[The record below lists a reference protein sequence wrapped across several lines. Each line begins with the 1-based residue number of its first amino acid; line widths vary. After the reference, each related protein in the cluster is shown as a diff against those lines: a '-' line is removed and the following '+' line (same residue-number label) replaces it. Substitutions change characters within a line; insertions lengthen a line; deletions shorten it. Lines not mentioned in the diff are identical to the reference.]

1 MYSMTFKKPSVSA
14 VRVMIIED
22 YRLTRVGLRCS
33 FEKVDGIEIVAEAQ
47 NAKDGIEIIK
57 KLNPDVVL
65 MDLGLPGMN
74 GFEAMEIIK
83 KVSPNTKI
91 IILTAHDSEE
101 DTRNSFNIGASAYC
115 LKDTDITTLSCV
127 IKNVAKG
134 AFWVDSAVASTVFKM
149 FEKPKINFQYRC
161 YDNDENK
168 KLTPRENEVLKLLV
182 EGKSNTEIAKEL
194 FVSTHTAKAHVCS
207 ILQKFCVQ
215 DRVSAAVKAVK
226 EGLVTV

>member
-33 FEKVDGIEIVAEAQ
+33 FEKVDGIEIAAEAQ

-91 IILTAHDSEE
+91 IILTA
-101 DTRNSFNIGASAYC
+101 
-115 LKDTDITTLSCV
+115 KTTV
-127 IKNVAKG
+127 
-134 AFWVDSAVASTVFKM
+134 
-149 FEKPKINFQYRC
+149 
-161 YDNDENK
+161 
-168 KLTPRENEVLKLLV
+168 
-182 EGKSNTEIAKEL
+182 
-194 FVSTHTAKAHVCS
+194 
-207 ILQKFCVQ
+207 
-215 DRVSAAVKAVK
+215 
-226 EGLVTV
+226 

>member
-1 MYSMTFKKPSVSA
+1 MYSMTFKKPSVSV
-14 VRVMIIED
+14 VRVAIIED
-22 YRLTRVGLRCS
+22 YKLTRVGLKCALNKI
-33 FEKVDGIEIVAEAQ
+33 EGIEVVAEAQ
-47 NAKDGIEIIK
+47 NAKDGIELFK
-57 KLNPDVVL
+57 KLHPDVVL

-74 GFEAMEIIK
+74 GFEAMDKIK
-83 KVSPNTKI
+83 RISPDTKI

-101 DTRNSFNIGASAYC
+101 DTRNSFNFGASAYC
-115 LKDTDITTLSCV
+115 LKDIDPLTLSCV

-134 AFWVDSAVASTVFKM
+134 AFWADSAVADTVFKM
-149 FEKPKINFQYRC
+149 FSKPKMKFKSNYYNLIE
-161 YDNDENK
+161 DT

-194 FVSTHTAKAHVCS
+194 VVSTHTAKAHVCS

-226 EGLVTV
+226 EGLVIV